1 MPAPALPRR
10 ALLAA
15 PGLLLAGQADA
26 QPAFPS
32 RTVSLVV
39 PFAPGGTT
47 DLGARIIAPR
57 AAHHLGG
64 QMVVENRPGAGGATA
79 ADAVRR
85 AAPDG
90 HTLLFAVASTHGVNP
105 AVFDDL
111 PYDAER
117 DFAPVALLG
126 VTPFALVVRGDSPVR
141 TAADLVA
148 LLRAEPGRHNYGSAG
163 VGSMPHLA
171 AEWFKAEAGV
181 TSEHVAYRGGG
192 PALQGL
198 LAGEVTWMIESIPTI
213 AGVLADGRVRA
224 LGRATK
230 RPGGRHGSIPSLAE
244 QGIANIDA
252 ETWIMAVAP
261 AGTPGPVLSRLN
273 AAFNAAVAEEEVRR
287 RLADIGTEAIVDST
301 PETAAAHIRA
311 EIARWRA
318 VVQRAGLRIT
328 RG

>member
-1 MPAPALPRR
+1 MRHAALSRR

-15 PGLLLAGQADA
+15 PALLLVPAARA
-26 QPAFPS
+26 ELAFPARS
-32 RTVSLVV
+32 VSLVV
-39 PFAPGGTT
+39 PFAPGGST

-141 TAADLVA
+141 TAAELVA
-148 LLRAEPGRHNYGSAG
+148 LLRAEAGRHNYGSAG
-163 VGSMPHLA
+163 VASMPHLA
-171 AEWFKAEAGV
+171 GEWFKAEAQV

-198 LAGEVTWMIESIPTI
+198 LAGETTWMIESIPTI
-213 AGVLADGRVRA
+213 AGALADGRVRA

-230 RPGGRHGSIPSLAE
+230 RPGGRYGGIPSLAE
-244 QGIANIDA
+244 QGVADIDA

-261 AGTPGPVLSRLN
+261 AGTPAAVLARLN
-273 AAFNAAVAEEEVRR
+273 AAFNAAVGEQEVRR
-287 RLADIGTEAIVDST
+287 RLSDIGTEAIGDST
-301 PETAAAHIRA
+301 PESAAAHVRA

-318 VVQRAGLRIT
+318 VVRRAGIRIT